1 MECAGAARKSSR
13 SARQKVADELPDAE
27 LVADALGGSGEAFVV
42 LYQRHVRAV
51 HSALSD
57 TVHDAERRRDLVQET
72 FTRALAK
79 LATLREASEFRPWV
93 LQIARNAGIDDLRS
107 RSQFRLRADR
117 RRQLAARLRSRPPG
131 CDGRVRAVAGA
142 VRDGIAALS
151 GPRRCRGIDGGAT
164 GFGPT
169 EVAAALDV
177 SWQRKWCLCTRSG
190 PPAGGAGATRRVVR

>member
-1 MECAGAARKSSR
+1 MECAGAALKSSR

-51 HSALSD
+51 HCALSD

-79 LATLREASEFRPWV
+79 LATLREASQFRPWV

-107 RSQFRLRADR
+107 RSQFRLEPIDDDSWLPASDHDR
-117 RRQLAARLRSRPPG
+117 PG
-131 CDGRVRAVAGA
+131 VMAEFRAVAGA
-142 VRDGIAALS
+142 VRDGMAALS
-151 GPRRCRGIDGGAT
+151 ARDAAVVSMVAQL

-177 SWQRKWCLCTRSG
+177 SYGNAK
-190 PPAGGAGATRRVVR
+190 VVLHRARARLREALALHDV